1 MIFWHLHRMWC
12 RWQLPGMCSCLHGFL
27 RGQFD
32 WSRER
37 WHIRYISTPALVS
50 NIKIIFLSV
59 DKLFLMLMQWVILVQ
74 CPQNRN
80 SGGFWTALLLFPYK
94 YRWALEV
101 VFGHFSNGF
110 NVGNFCFLQQA
121 RYMRYLIDIIDIIYL
136 QNLKLPPT
144 DWQHLKILM
153 VYLVYLQAMGEIK

>member
-1 MIFWHLHRMWC
+1 
-12 RWQLPGMCSCLHGFL
+12 
-27 RGQFD
+27 
-32 WSRER
+32 
-37 WHIRYISTPALVS
+37 
-50 NIKIIFLSV
+50 
-59 DKLFLMLMQWVILVQ
+59 MLMQWVILVQ

-144 DWQHLKILM
+144 DWQHLKILWFIWFIYRQWVRSSKAINWQLGHLTFNTPFTLDNYDKSNYNNFNFNTCPGRKM
-153 VYLVYLQAMGEIK
+153 SASFNPECMFPWDHLSIF